1 MNTFRTRLAAAA
13 VGVGLAVAAPAAAW
27 AGPRRPVSST
37 PTGSSAPTGS
47 SIPTGSSALTGSTRR
62 DIEALRARCLAAI
75 DVRLPALSAAR
86 ADAVGNQHLTD
97 DHRAALTTNIDETT
111 ARLHTLADE
120 IKADTDLAT
129 LRDHCR
135 SIFEDNRVFA
145 LVLPRTRLVVGADT
159 AADAGAKLH
168 DVAGKLG
175 DAIAKEE
182 AAGRDMGQAKA
193 DLDAMKAQ
201 IASAVAAA
209 GTVPG
214 SVLGL
219 TPADWNANHD
229 VLQPARQSLRV
240 ARTDLKVARDLA
252 VKIRHELVTPAQPRV

>member
-1 MNTFRTRLAAAA
+1 TDPSNPTNTGTRDLE
-13 VGVGLAVAAPAAAW
+13 
-27 AGPRRPVSST
+27 T
-37 PTGSSAPTGS
+37 
-47 SIPTGSSALTGSTRR
+47 
-62 DIEALRARCLAAI
+62 LRAKCLAAI
-75 DVRLPALSAAR
+75 DVRLPALAAAR
-86 ADAVGNQHLTD
+86 ADAVGSQHVTD
-97 DHRAALTTNIDETT
+97 DHQAALTTNIDETT
-111 ARLHTLADE
+111 ARLRTLADE
-120 IKADTDLAT
+120 IKAATDLVT

-159 AADAGAKLH
+159 ATDAGATLH
-168 DVAGKLG
+168 DVAGKLA

-182 AAGRDMGQAKA
+182 AAGRDTSQAKA

-201 IASAVAAA
+201 IASATAAA

-214 SVLGL
+214 AVLGL

-240 ARTDLKVARDLA
+240 ARADLKVARDLA
-252 VKIRHELVTPAQPRV
+252 VKIRHELVTPAQPSV